1 MKNAKHIMLLLSCF
15 LGICLA
21 TEAEPARKKGHSAS
35 KSQNY
40 QSIPEA
46 NLLKNFNRYLCDR
59 LGKEGSDLIVSR
71 FKVNGNKPVPSGEVG
86 LKLYQNEKKR
96 LQGYVRLVAVV
107 SVNGV
112 VKNKVKL
119 SGWVDVF
126 ESVVCAYRNL
136 KKREII
142 RKDDI
147 YLVRK
152 NISRQP
158 PNILTDLKKAVGLM
172 AKNSIR
178 ADASIKEWML
188 EKSPMVN
195 KGDMV
200 TILAESDGLKV
211 TVPGRILET
220 GYEGKLVRVQNIM
233 SKKQIYAR
241 VANHS
246 TVSVDF

>member
-1 MKNAKHIMLLLSCF
+1 MNKVKHIMLLLSCF
-15 LGICLA
+15 LGICLSA
-21 TEAEPARKKGHSAS
+21 EAEPAHKKGSSAS
-35 KSQNY
+35 KSPNY

-46 NLLKNFNRYLCDR
+46 NLLKSFNGYLRDR

-71 FKVNGNKPVPSGEVG
+71 FKVNDNKPVPSGELG
-86 LKLYQNEKKR
+86 LRLYQNEKKS
-96 LQGYVRLVAVV
+96 LQGYVRLIAVV

-136 KKREII
+136 KKGEVIRE
-142 RKDDI
+142 DDI
-147 YLVRK
+147 YLART

-178 ADASIKEWML
+178 ADTSIKEWML
-188 EKSPMVN
+188 GKSPMVN
-195 KGDMV
+195 KGDLV
-200 TILAESDGLKV
+200 TILAESNGLKV

-220 GYEGKLVRVQNIM
+220 GYEGKLVRVQNTM
-233 SKKQIYAR
+233 SNKQITAR
-241 VANHS
+241 VENHS
-246 TVSVDF
+246 TVTVDF